1 MRNEIDIVGKVHFDP
16 NDVSKKHER
25 QSSWKSVATVL
36 FPGDDHLF
44 YAWLIKR
51 RYGLALNKP
60 LRGFHL
66 TFVNDKTSL
75 IWADQW
81 EQMKSDWEWSKVE
94 VTASIDVRTNG
105 SHWWLKVTDP
115 GVLRTLRERLGL
127 SPDPYWN
134 WHITIGHPNERNIEH
149 SMHLHGMLSNGLTW

>member
-1 MRNEIDIVGKVHFDP
+1 MMTEIDLVGKVHFDP
-16 NDVSKKHER
+16 ADVSKKHER
-25 QSSWKSVATVL
+25 QSSWKSVATVI

-44 YAWLIKR
+44 YSWLIKR

-66 TFVNDKTSL
+66 TFVNDKTSM
-75 IWADQW
+75 IRGWDDMRAKW
-81 EQMKSDWEWSKVE
+81 EGTEVE
-94 VTASIDVRTNG
+94 VSASIDVRTNG

-115 GVLRTLRERLGL
+115 GVLRTLREEMGL

-149 SMHLHGMLSNGLTW
+149 SMYLHRILSSGLSW